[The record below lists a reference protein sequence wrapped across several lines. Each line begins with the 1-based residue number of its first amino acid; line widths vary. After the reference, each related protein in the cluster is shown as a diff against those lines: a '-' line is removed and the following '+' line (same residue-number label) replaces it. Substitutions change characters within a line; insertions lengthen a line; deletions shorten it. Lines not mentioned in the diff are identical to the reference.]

1 MRISDWSS
9 DVCSSDL
16 FGYGE
21 LSLPFVSPSNS
32 LPLVNKCQLV
42 GAFRFEDHRGIDQ
55 VTTPKVGVV
64 YSPSNGVDFKASWGK
79 SFKVPTLYQTGQ
91 TSNAQL
97 LPGFIFSPAPTS
109 SNPVLYLFGGN
120 PNLTPERATTF
131 TTSLTVEI

>member
-32 LPLVNKCQLV
+32 LPLVNKFQLV

-79 SFKVPTLYQTGQ
+79 SFKVPTLYKKIGRAYGRERVGQ
-91 TSNAQL
+91 
-97 LPGFIFSPAPTS
+97 
-109 SNPVLYLFGGN
+109 Y
-120 PNLTPERATTF
+120 E
-131 TTSLTVEI
+131 